1 MTGNKKVE
9 RKTIQR
15 SIIETELESLANHP
29 TAEEVYAAVHK
40 KHPSIGK
47 ATVYRTLSKM
57 AEDGSALCV
66 KINNGA
72 NHFDHQTHPHFHV
85 RCTRCGRVDDVDIK
99 IAADIVKRANK
110 NSSYDI
116 SDYSLQFDGICPECL
131 KAGGKAT
138 KA

>member
-1 MTGNKKVE
+1 ME
-9 RKTIQR
+9 RKTVQR
-15 SIIETELESLANHP
+15 SIIETELKSLANHP
-29 TAEEVYAAVHK
+29 TAEEVYIAVHK

-85 RCTRCGRVDDVDIK
+85 RCTKCGRVDDVD
-99 IAADIVKRANK
+99 ANLPEDIVASVNNK
-110 NSSYDI
+110 SSYNI
-116 SDYSLQFDGICPECL
+116 SGYSLQFDGICPACL
-131 KAGGKAT
+131 KADGKAT

>member
-1 MTGNKKVE
+1 ME
-9 RKTIQR
+9 RKTVQR
-15 SIIETELESLANHP
+15 SIIETELKSLANHP
-29 TAEEVYAAVHK
+29 TAEEVYIAVHK

-85 RCTRCGRVDDVDIK
+85 RCTKCGRVDDVD
-99 IAADIVKRANK
+99 ANVPEDIVASVNNK
-110 NSSYDI
+110 SSYNI
-116 SDYSLQFDGICPECL
+116 SGYSLQFDGICPACL
-131 KAGGKAT
+131 KADGKAT